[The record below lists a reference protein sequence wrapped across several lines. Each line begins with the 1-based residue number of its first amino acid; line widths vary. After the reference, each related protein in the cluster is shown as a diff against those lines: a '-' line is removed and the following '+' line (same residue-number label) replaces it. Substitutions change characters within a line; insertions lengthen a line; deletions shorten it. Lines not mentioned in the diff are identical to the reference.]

1 MGKVTRVMKA
11 GVRGFDKGGKYGEI
25 IGKAVG
31 KCGVPGVEEI
41 VNVGVRVANAGYEAV
56 KEATKKN
63 HHSHNNYNHHHNNSN
78 YHSNNNNHKS
88 NNYNNG
94 KKYGK

>member
-1 MGKVTRVMKA
+1 MGKVKRVIKA
-11 GVRGFDKGGKYGEI
+11 GVRGFDKGAKYGEM
-25 IGKAVG
+25 IGKAAG
-31 KCGVPGVEEI
+31 KCGVPGVEAI
-41 VNVGVRVANAGYEAV
+41 VNVGVRTANAGIEAV

-63 HHSHNNYNHHHNNSN
+63 HHNNYNHHHNNNNN

-88 NNYNNG
+88 NNYNSG